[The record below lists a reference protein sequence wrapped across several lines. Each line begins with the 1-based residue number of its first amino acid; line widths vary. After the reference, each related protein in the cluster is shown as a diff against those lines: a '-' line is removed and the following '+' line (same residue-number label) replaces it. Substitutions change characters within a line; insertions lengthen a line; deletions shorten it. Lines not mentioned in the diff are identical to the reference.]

1 MGPGSYPRGY
11 ITVLNDRAVY
21 PPKGISLR
29 WLEEHT
35 HSGFERIPQDGGWYK
50 TDRPGSDSTDYAA
63 SWIADFTV
71 ALSLP
76 DVTVASCPVPKIQ
89 MISFPIHVDI
99 PTTNKPIITT
109 TAKPSQLSGV
119 KDIAAPSGDTN
130 HARHCTPSRER
141 GVSVPDSLCVD
152 RQG

>member
-1 MGPGSYPRGY
+1 
-11 ITVLNDRAVY
+11 LNERAVY
-21 PPKGISLR
+21 PTKGISSR

-35 HSGFERIPQDGGWYK
+35 HDGFERIPQDSGWYK

-89 MISFPIHVDI
+89 MINFPIHVEI

-119 KDIAAPSGDTN
+119 EDIATPQETPIMPDIVHPVGN
-130 HARHCTPSRER
+130 AR
-141 GVSVPDSLCVD
+141 VSVPDSLCVD
-152 RQG
+152 RQGGDEENG